1 MNIKKKILAG
11 ILSGALIFGVGTSF
25 NSAYAE
31 PPADEQQQEE
41 DFKGGRPHRPQMTEE
56 QINQYAKDLAEYYGL
71 NQEEIAT
78 ALKNHTHFEDI
89 RQAATLAKLSNKS
102 FSEVLAMK
110 VDWRQVAE
118 KLGVT
123 REQYEAFIKDE
134 MLSGLAER
142 SKLDKKTVESLLK
155 ENYNPH
161 DITIAGLIANAS
173 GKNVKAVFAKRT
185 INNNWEDVAKTFGV
199 DLKKLMPQRPDH
211 QNKDNRK

>member
-110 VDWRQVAE
+110 VDWQQVAE

-173 GKNVKAVFAKRT
+173 GKNVKAVFSKRT
-185 INNNWEDVAKTFGV
+185 INNTWEDVAKSFGV